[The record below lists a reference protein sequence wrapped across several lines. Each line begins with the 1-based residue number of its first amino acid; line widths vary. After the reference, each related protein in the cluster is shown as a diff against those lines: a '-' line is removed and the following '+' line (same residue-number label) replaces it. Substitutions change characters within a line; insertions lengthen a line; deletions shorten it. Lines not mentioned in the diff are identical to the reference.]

1 MNEIPQVVPDDIS
14 VMNVLRYAN
23 INQMAY
29 GHE

>member
-1 MNEIPQVVPDDIS
+1 MNEMPKVVPDDIY

-29 GHE
+29 GQK